1 MLPRFALVLAATLS
15 AAPAAAWGPIG
26 HRITA
31 RIAQD
36 NVSGHT
42 RANIQQIMGR
52 ETLPEAA
59 TWPDDQR
66 SNPAPFWQETASPWH
81 FVTLEPGREAE
92 HLEHPAEGDAATA
105 LEAYTATLRDPAA
118 SAEDKATALR
128 FVVHIVGDLH
138 MPLHVGRPGDRGGN
152 DVRVLWFDE
161 PQNLHWVWDE
171 GLILKQQLSFSE
183 YAARLENRMAPAEV
197 MQWWDVRPTVWMD
210 ESTALRDRLYPAIS
224 EEAGLGTR
232 ESPVRLSWQYAY
244 DWTPSMELRLQQ
256 AGIRLAAYL
265 DWIFAAED

>member
-1 MLPRFALVLAATLS
+1 MFPRLCLTLALPLAAT
-15 AAPAAAWGPIG
+15 PAAAWGPAG

-31 RIAQD
+31 QIAQD
-36 NVSGHT
+36 NVSGQT
-42 RANIQQIMGR
+42 RAQIEQIIGG

-59 TWPDDQR
+59 TWPDEQR
-66 SNPAPFWQETASPWH
+66 SNPATFWQETASPWH
-81 FVTLEPGREAE
+81 FVTLRPGQAAE
-92 HLEHPAEGDAATA
+92 DLDHPEEGDGASA
-105 LEAYTATLRDPAA
+105 LERFSAILRDPSA
-118 SAEDKATALR
+118 SREDKATALR

-171 GLILKQQLSFSE
+171 GMILQQQLSFSE
-183 YAARLENRMAPAEV
+183 YSERLTRRITPDDVIA
-197 MQWWDVRPTVWMD
+197 WWDVRPEVWMD
-210 ESTALRDRLYPAIS
+210 ESAALRERLYPATN
-224 EEAGLGTR
+224 EETGLGTR

-244 DWTPSMELRLQQ
+244 DWTPSVEQRLQQ

-265 DWIFAAED
+265 DWAFAKP